1 MFSRYWVAGNCLAR
15 ETCIFSHDPAHLVNR
30 LHVDGSNTPPT
41 QFASVNVQDYNSFPF
56 LQPGTPEQVPVFAA
70 TGSLPSVGITPPPGF
85 KPHFGYSG
93 DRPRSR
99 PSSRHQ
105 QKENAPPMAPSLDD
119 ADAFPTLGSASASAK
134 QGKKHHGKRGGHGH
148 GHKETFT
155 PSTLADIVK
164 MSPSPVPGSP
174 RPDRKIGRNGSST
187 SIRNGENSVAAQAIP
202 VPKAIPWLETGE
214 KANRAY
220 HKARQEA
227 IKHGGLRNKFLQRY
241 GCRAYLTVRGKC

>member
-1 MFSRYWVAGNCLAR
+1 M
-15 ETCIFSHDPAHLVNR
+15 NR

-41 QFASVNVQDYNSFPF
+41 QYASVNLQDYNSFPL
-56 LQPGTPEQVPVFAA
+56 LQPGTPEQSTIFMAG
-70 TGSLPSVGITPPPGF
+70 GSLPTVGITPPPGF
-85 KPHFGYSG
+85 KPHHGYSG

-99 PSSRHQ
+99 PGSRHQ
-105 QKENAPPMAPSLDD
+105 QKESAQPTAPSLDD

-148 GHKETFT
+148 GHKENFAQ
-155 PSTLADIVK
+155 STMADIVK
-164 MSPSPVPGSP
+164 MSPSPVPGAS
-174 RPDRKIGRNGSST
+174 RQDRNKIGRNGSST
-187 SIRNGENSVAAQAIP
+187 SIRNGENSAAAQAIP
-202 VPKAIPWLETGE
+202 APKCIPWLETGE

-241 GCRAYLTVRGKC
+241 VAPFPFRSTSFHKNKEH